1 MKSSQRNSRKALAG
15 VAAIAI
21 LLTVALSTG
30 GGTAPPLTAPITIS
44 GNAPFTAGQAGININ
59 FPPGV
64 KIPGANYAVVV
75 QPTNTAGYSPL
86 HDCTY
91 FNPLHKRDD
100 GFEVQHKRCDDGVPV
115 ALDVGVSLNWI
126 VVEIK

>member
-1 MKSSQRNSRKALAG
+1 MRTSQRNSRKALAG
-15 VAAIAI
+15 IAAIAI
-21 LLTVALSTG
+21 LFTIALSTVG
-30 GGTAPPLTAPITIS
+30 GAAPPPPPQTLGGIAAFSP
-44 GNAPFTAGQAGININ
+44 GQAGININ

-64 KIPGANYAVVV
+64 KIAGAKYVVVV
-75 QPTNTAGYSPL
+75 QETNTAGYSTTS
-86 HDCTY
+86 DCTY

-126 VVEIK
+126 VVAL